1 MRTWLQ
7 ASCNASEASRQLNLH
22 PPTLRYRLAKIKE
35 LSGLDLD
42 DPRVRLVCEL
52 LLVARDRSSQR

>member
-1 MRTWLQ
+1 LRTWLQ
-7 ASCNASEASRQLNLH
+7 ASSNASEASRQLNLH
-22 PPTLRYRLAKIKE
+22 PTTLRYRLTRIKE

-52 LLVARDRSSQR
+52 LLVARARSSHP